1 MGFVIPPQ
9 YLITTPQSICY
20 YDYREAENVCVK
32 KVAAGIK
39 QKKNSKNMNESAW
52 GYKNFK
58 RYQLQRENEIIW
70 VALVTP
76 R

>member
-39 QKKNSKNMNESAW
+39 PKKIVRTWMSQHEGIKTLK
-52 GYKNFK
+52 GINFK
-58 RYQLQRENEIIW
+58 EKMKLFG
-70 VALVTP
+70 LP
-76 R
+76 

>member
-1 MGFVIPPQ
+1 M
-9 YLITTPQSICY
+9 TTEKQK
-20 YDYREAENVCVK
+20 NVCGK

-39 QKKNSKNMNESAW
+39 LEKSGKNMNESAW
-52 GYKNFK
+52 GYKSFK